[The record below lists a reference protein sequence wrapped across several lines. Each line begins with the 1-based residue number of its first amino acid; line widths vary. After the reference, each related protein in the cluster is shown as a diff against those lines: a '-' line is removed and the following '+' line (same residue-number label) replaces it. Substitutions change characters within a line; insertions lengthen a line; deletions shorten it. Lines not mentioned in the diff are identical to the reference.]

1 LFEKLIIRFISR
13 RQITDRFGILPEVD
27 DTVGKDLGNV
37 PDDVDDRKVSGL
49 APILAFHESGV
60 ESDANFRILQRFG
73 MGILHLDGSGH
84 NAAD

>member
-1 LFEKLIIRFISR
+1 
-13 RQITDRFGILPEVD
+13 
-27 DTVGKDLGNV
+27 LGNV

-60 ESDANFRILQRFG
+60 ESDANFRILQRFT